1 MNTFLFSPIVELSPV
16 FPEIGFLVSLIGILF
31 LEFFSTQVDSKLIF
45 SFILLAFVWAFGT
58 TALSMV
64 NINEMFFSETTVF
77 FNAFHETGTSL
88 IFRLLI
94 LLSSFFC
101 FFLAFGY
108 LKKRDFVL
116 VEFSVLFLFFVLS
129 SLILCGAKNLL
140 LVFLALEGVSF
151 SSSLLI
157 GLFKQDFRA
166 NEASLKYF
174 FMGGLSSALLVYSF
188 SFMYGLSNGS
198 LDIDDLSFIFSLST
212 AESVNN
218 GNGFLGSFPFLCL
231 FFGLAFKLSLVP
243 FHYWT
248 PDVFEGSPA
257 PILGLLSVPS
267 KVAYSAFFFTIC
279 QTVFV
284 GALPWKSILEFSLIL
299 NLLIGTFVSLNQM
312 TLKRFLGYS
321 SIGQGGFL
329 LMGLLLFDSKGLENF
344 FVYFFVYA
352 ISTLGILSCVT
363 YFGMKTG
370 KDTLKGFSEIGE
382 RDPLLAVLLS
392 FFLLSLCGLPPFAG
406 FFAKL
411 YLFLS
416 TWNANLKF
424 LVFIGFL
431 CTVISLYFYLRI
443 IKTMLVDKK
452 SENTG
457 DIEYSPLQF
466 SKIFNSPLEFNIF
479 FCSILNILGGIFFPL
494 WVPAL
499 TNFLGFI

>member
-1 MNTFLFSPIVELSPV
+1 MNTFLFSPLVELSPV

-31 LEFFSTQVDSKLIF
+31 LEFFSTRVNTNLIF
-45 SFILLAFVWAFGT
+45 SFVLISFIWAFGIT
-58 TALSMV
+58 IFSMV
-64 NINEMFFSETTVF
+64 HINETFFSETAIF

-88 IFRLLI
+88 LFRFLVLV
-94 LLSSFFC
+94 SSFFC
-101 FFLAFGY
+101 FFLSFGY

-198 LDIDDLSFIFSLST
+198 LDMDDLSFIFSFIPT
-212 AESVNN
+212 SVEGNN
-218 GNGFLGSFPFLCL
+218 AFLGSFPFLCL

-267 KVAYSAFFFTIC
+267 KVAYTAFLFTIF
-279 QTVFV
+279 QTVFFGSV
-284 GALPWKSILEFSLIL
+284 PWKSILQFSLIL
-299 NLLIGTFVSLNQM
+299 NLVIGTFVSLNQM

-321 SIGQGGFL
+321 SISQGGFL

-352 ISTLGILSCVT
+352 ISTLGILSCIT

-382 RDPLLAVLLS
+382 KDPLLAVLLS
-392 FFLLSLCGLPPFAG
+392 FFLLSLCGIPPFAG

-411 YLFLS
+411 YLFVS
-416 TWNANLKF
+416 TWNADLKF

-431 CTVISLYFYLRI
+431 CTIISLYFYLRI

-452 SENTG
+452 VENTE
-457 DIEYSPLQF
+457 DFNYSPLAF
-466 SKIFNSPLEFNIF
+466 SKVLNSPLEFNIF

-494 WVPAL
+494 WVPVL
-499 TNFLGFI
+499 TNFLGFV